1 MSGDL
6 SADEIEALD
15 LMPRP
20 VRLMIKRAWGKSMQ
34 RPLWIEG
41 KNMLK
46 AMGAAERLGLITAVR
61 SYGLQVAVV
70 LTPLGFRLGQH
81 LQRQGWPRCEKGSGL
96 PAVGP

>member
-1 MSGDL
+1 MSDDL
-6 SADEIEALD
+6 SADELAALD

-20 VRLMIKRAWGKSMQ
+20 VRLMIKCAWGKSMQ

-46 AMGAAERLGLITAVR
+46 AMRAAELLGLVTVVR
-61 SYGLQVAVV
+61 SYGLSGAVV

-81 LQRQGWPRCEKGSGL
+81 LQRLGWPNCEKRSAL
-96 PAVGP
+96 PAVRP